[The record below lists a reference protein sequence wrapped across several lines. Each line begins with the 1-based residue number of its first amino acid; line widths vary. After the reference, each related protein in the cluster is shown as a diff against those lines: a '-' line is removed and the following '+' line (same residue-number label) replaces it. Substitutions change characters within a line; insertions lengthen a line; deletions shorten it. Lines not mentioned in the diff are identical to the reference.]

1 MNPTLRQMRA
11 FVALAK
17 TGNFTL
23 AAQYMHVTQSALS
36 GLIKELEQTLGV
48 RVVDRSTRRIA
59 LTETGNELY
68 PLFSQMIDDLDR
80 ALANIADQAQL
91 RKGIVR
97 VAVPQLMA
105 CTLLPQV
112 IAAWRER
119 YPDIGVSLSDSPVE
133 AVTTRVLSGETDF
146 GIGPERDSAPQL
158 EARELM
164 EMPFEAVVPP
174 DHPLAKRRRIGWS
187 DLAPYPLIMLR
198 GQFTERLL
206 ADMGGEGEQATR
218 RRAAGVSGVSGV
230 SGAAGA
236 AGVSGVSG
244 AAGAAGVSGVSG
256 AAGAAGV
263 SGVSG
268 VSGAESGHTNER
280 RPDNVRD
287 LALRPAHEVTYMTTA
302 LAMVAS
308 GLGIT
313 VCMPYAAPLVRL
325 HGLRMLPLD
334 APVLTRRFFVY
345 TREQRSLSPAAAAFS
360 AFLFDWIGAADNPA
374 GALRTRVR

>member
-36 GLIKELEQTLGV
+36 GLIKELEGTLGV

-59 LTETGNELY
+59 LTATGNELY
-68 PLFSQMIDDLDR
+68 PLFSQMIDDLDG

-91 RKGIVR
+91 RRGTVR

-119 YPDIGVSLSDSPVE
+119 HPDVKISLSDSAVE
-133 AVTTRVLSGETDF
+133 GVTARVLSGETDF
-146 GIGPERDSAPQL
+146 GIGPERDAAPQL
-158 EARELM
+158 EARALM
-164 EMPFEAVVPP
+164 ELPFEVVVPP
-174 DHPLAKRRRIGWS
+174 AHPLAGRDRAGWTE
-187 DLAPYPLIMLR
+187 LAAYPLISLR

-206 ADMGGEGEQATR
+206 ADM
-218 RRAAGVSGVSGV
+218 
-230 SGAAGA
+230 
-236 AGVSGVSG
+236 
-244 AAGAAGVSGVSG
+244 
-256 AAGAAGV
+256 
-263 SGVSG
+263 
-268 VSGAESGHTNER
+268 NETL
-280 RPDNVRD
+280 RD
-287 LALRPAHEVTYMTTA
+287 LTLKPAHEVTYMTTA
-302 LAMVAS
+302 LAMVAA

-313 VCMPYAAPLVRL
+313 VCMPYARPLVQL
-325 HGLRMLPLD
+325 HDLRTVALD

-345 TREQRSLSPAAAAFS
+345 TREQRSLTPAAEAFI
-360 AFLFDWIGAADNPA
+360 AFLFAFVADQGSPLQTGLAPA
-374 GALRTRVR
+374 QVA

>member
-146 GIGPERDSAPQL
+146 GIGPERDYAPQL

-174 DHPLAKRRRIGWS
+174 DHPLAKRRRVGWS
-187 DLAPYPLIMLR
+187 DLAPYPLITLR

-218 RRAAGVSGVSGV
+218 RRAAGESGE

-236 AGVSGVSG
+236 AGVSGTSGAARASGTSGAARASG
-244 AAGAAGVSGVSG
+244 AAGAEAGR
-256 AAGAAGV
+256 
-263 SGVSG
+263 
-268 VSGAESGHTNER
+268 TNGR
-280 RPDNVRD
+280 SPDSVRD

-374 GALRTRVR
+374 GALRTRAR

>member
-11 FVALAK
+11 LVALAK

-112 IAAWRER
+112 IAAWRTR
-119 YPDIGVSLSDSPVE
+119 YPDIRISLSDSPVE

-146 GIGPERDSAPQL
+146 GIGPERDGAPQL

-164 EMPFEAVVPP
+164 EMPFEAVLPP
-174 DHPLAKRRRIGWS
+174 DHALAKRRRLGWS
-187 DLAPYPLIMLR
+187 DLAAHPLITLR

-206 ADMGGEGEQATR
+206 ADMST
-218 RRAAGVSGVSGV
+218 
-230 SGAAGA
+230 GAADAKAGGA
-236 AGVSGVSG
+236 D
-244 AAGAAGVSGVSG
+244 
-256 AAGAAGV
+256 
-263 SGVSG
+263 
-268 VSGAESGHTNER
+268 TL
-280 RPDNVRD
+280 RD
-287 LALRPAHEVTYMTTA
+287 LTLRPAHEVTYMTTA
-302 LAMVAS
+302 LALVAS
-308 GLGIT
+308 GLGVT

-345 TREQRSLSPAAAAFS
+345 TREQRSLSPAAAAFI
-360 AFLFDWIGAADNPA
+360 AFLFDWVGAADNPA
-374 GALRTRVR
+374 GALRPRA

>member
-11 FVALAK
+11 FVAVAK

-36 GLIKELEQTLGV
+36 GLIKELEQTLGA

-146 GIGPERDSAPQL
+146 GIGPERDYAPQL

-164 EMPFEAVVPP
+164 EMPFEVVVPP
-174 DHPLAKRRRIGWS
+174 DHPLAMRRRVGWS
-187 DLAPYPLIMLR
+187 DLAPYPLITLR

-206 ADMGGEGEQATR
+206 ADMSEGDVTKR
-218 RRAAGVSGVSGV
+218 RRASAVEADG
-230 SGAAGA
+230 
-236 AGVSGVSG
+236 
-244 AAGAAGVSGVSG
+244 
-256 AAGAAGV
+256 
-263 SGVSG
+263 
-268 VSGAESGHTNER
+268 TNDR
-280 RPDNVRD
+280 SPDNVRD

-345 TREQRSLSPAAAAFS
+345 TREQRTLSPAAAAFI

-374 GALRTRVR
+374 GALRTRAR

>member
-119 YPDIGVSLSDSPVE
+119 YPDIGVSLSDAPVE

-187 DLAPYPLIMLR
+187 DLAPYPLITLR

-236 AGVSGVSG
+236 A
-244 AAGAAGVSGVSG
+244 
-256 AAGAAGV
+256 
-263 SGVSG
+263 GVSG

-374 GALRTRVR
+374 GALRTRAR

>member
-17 TGNFTL
+17 AGNFTL

-112 IAAWRER
+112 IAAWRTR
-119 YPDIGVSLSDSPVE
+119 YPDIGISLSDSPVE

-174 DHPLAKRRRIGWS
+174 DHALAKRRRLGWS
-187 DLAPYPLIMLR
+187 DLTAHPLITLR

-206 ADMGGEGEQATR
+206 ADMA
-218 RRAAGVSGVSGV
+218 
-230 SGAAGA
+230 SGAVDAKAGNA
-236 AGVSGVSG
+236 DALR
-244 AAGAAGVSGVSG
+244 
-256 AAGAAGV
+256 
-263 SGVSG
+263 
-268 VSGAESGHTNER
+268 ELT
-280 RPDNVRD
+280 
-287 LALRPAHEVTYMTTA
+287 LRPAHEVTYMTTA

-308 GLGIT
+308 GLGVT

-325 HGLRMLPLD
+325 HGLRMLPLA

-345 TREQRSLSPAAAAFS
+345 TREQRSLSPAAAAFI
-360 AFLFDWIGAADNPA
+360 AFLFDWVGAAGNPA
-374 GALRTRVR
+374 GALRTRA